1 MYISTEQRKVLIIA
15 ISITILLVADISFIL
30 LPLINKTFDLSSRVS
45 STRKNIDNLNQQI
58 STIDETREKLSRL
71 KESYRKYVKRFSREE
86 EIPQLLE
93 TLSKIAA
100 ESEVAILAV
109 RPAATQLDKQDK
121 KLANIFRE
129 VPIEIRAM
137 GGYHQLGS
145 FINKLETLDRFLK
158 VTDISITQNINTP
171 RNHSLRLL
179 VATYILKESMHAESS

>member
-1 MYISTEQRKVLIIA
+1 MYISTEQRKLLIIVIGIA
-15 ISITILLVADISFIL
+15 ILLVADISFIL
-30 LPLINKTFDLSSRVS
+30 LPLINKTFDLSSQVS

-71 KESYRKYVKRFSREE
+71 KESYSKYVKRFSREE
-86 EIPQLLE
+86 EIPRLLE

-100 ESEVAILAV
+100 ESEVVILAV
-109 RPAATQLDKQDK
+109 RPVATKSDKQDK

-158 VTDISITQNINTP
+158 VTDISITQNIRTP

-179 VATYILKESMHAESS
+179 VATYILKESQHAKSS